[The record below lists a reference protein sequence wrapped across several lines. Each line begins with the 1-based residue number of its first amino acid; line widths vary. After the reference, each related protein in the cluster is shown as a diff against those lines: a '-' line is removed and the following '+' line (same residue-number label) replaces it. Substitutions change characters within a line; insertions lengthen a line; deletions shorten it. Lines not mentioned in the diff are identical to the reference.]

1 MTLGR
6 ITLVAASLIAIAVS
20 GVQLWSLWRT
30 GQPRFRRR
38 RGLAQPNHPF
48 AVALEI
54 ASNALVF
61 AAAAALFV
69 WALAG

>member
-6 ITLVAASLIAIAVS
+6 ITLAVASLVAIVVA

-30 GQPRFRRR
+30 GRPLFRRR

-48 AVALEI
+48 AVALDV
-54 ASNALVF
+54 ASNALVL
-61 AAAAALFV
+61 AASAALSV

>member
-6 ITLVAASLIAIAVS
+6 VALACASLIAIVVS
-20 GVQLWSLWRT
+20 GAQLWSLWRT

-48 AVALEI
+48 AVALDI
-54 ASNALVF
+54 ASNALVL

>member
-6 ITLVAASLIAIAVS
+6 ITLAAASLAAIAVA
-20 GVQLWSLWRT
+20 GVQLWSLVRT

-48 AVALEI
+48 TIALDI
-54 ASNALVF
+54 ASNALVL
-61 AAAAALFV
+61 AASVALFV